1 MRWLSPAL
9 VLLGLG
15 LAAGLAW
22 LARPAPTPPPVAL
35 ARARA
40 APRLPVERP
49 LLVRFRGGDAAA
61 GQRARDA
68 LAHVLATGVGER
80 ARRIMESGALP
91 EPVTI
96 EVNDRGDQFTRYR
109 VPGRT
114 LGETI
119 VFDPDRLPLVE
130 TDAGPLPALPETVL
144 AHELGHAVFKLR
156 SEDAVILAVENPV
169 RDALGL
175 PRRSR
180 F

>member
-1 MRWLSPAL
+1 

-22 LARPAPTPPPVAL
+22 LARPAPVAL
-35 ARARA
+35 ARVHAT
-40 APRLPVERP
+40 PRLPAQP
-49 LLVRFRGGDAAA
+49 TLLVRFRGGDAAA

-156 SEDAVILAVENPV
+156 SEEAVILAVENPV